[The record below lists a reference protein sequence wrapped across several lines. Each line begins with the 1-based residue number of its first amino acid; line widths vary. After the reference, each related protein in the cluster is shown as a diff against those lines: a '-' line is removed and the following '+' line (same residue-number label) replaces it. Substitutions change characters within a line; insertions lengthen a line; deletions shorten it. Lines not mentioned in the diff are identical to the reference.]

1 MALTLQPLE
10 GIPEVLPDT
19 DLAEV
24 IAAAAELRDGD
35 VVVVA
40 HKVVSKAEGRVVDL
54 SAVLPSA
61 RARALGRLLG
71 KDPRFVEVVLAESA
85 AVLRAERGVL
95 ICRTRHGFVCAN
107 AGVDN
112 SNAPRAGTVVLLP
125 ADPDRSA
132 RALRAALRERTG
144 ARVGV
149 VI

>member
-71 KDPRFVEVVLAESA
+71 KDPRFV
-85 AVLRAERGVL
+85 
-95 ICRTRHGFVCAN
+95 CAN

-149 VI
+149 V